1 MKNKD
6 FASSYLFVEK
16 KNSYSGLEYENCVI
30 YRIMCITG
38 NKRKQHWKIGGKKTQ
53 RENEG
58 KNMKLDFFL
67 LSQINQ
73 IDCLIIFTY
82 FSLFL
87 CYIFVL
93 SLGVKLLK
101 NICMYVCWCNIFV

>member
-16 KNSYSGLEYENCVI
+16 KTHIPVWNMKIVLYIELCVLQETKGSNIGKLE
-30 YRIMCITG
+30 
-38 NKRKQHWKIGGKKTQ
+38 GKKT
-53 RENEG
+53 ENEG
-58 KNMKLDFFL
+58 ENMKLDFFL